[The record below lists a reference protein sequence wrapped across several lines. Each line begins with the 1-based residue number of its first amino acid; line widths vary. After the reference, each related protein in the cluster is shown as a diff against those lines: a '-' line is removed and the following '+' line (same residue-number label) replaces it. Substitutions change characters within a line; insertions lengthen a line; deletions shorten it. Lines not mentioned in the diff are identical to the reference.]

1 MDDALTI
8 LVVSDSTG
16 ETAQTYLKSITTQFP
31 DLKTRLIRRPDIT
44 TIEEIDKVIAEIPDY
59 SVIVPT
65 IAIEELSE
73 YVKKRAKERN
83 IEVLPIF
90 DEGIEVFE
98 KVTGQK
104 ALHQMGM
111 TRTLSED
118 YFSMIEAIEFAIQY
132 DDGRDPRGF
141 LKSDIVL
148 LGVSRT
154 SKTPTTM
161 ILSTKG
167 YKVSNLPLVPESR
180 LPREIFEVD
189 SDRLIGLIIDPSKL
203 STIRENRSK
212 ELGLMGDSVYYNDV
226 RIKKE
231 LEYASE
237 VYKDLDCKV
246 IDVTNNTIEQTATM
260 IVEYYKSK
268 FGEEDK

>member
-8 LVVSDSTG
+8 LVISDSTG
-16 ETAQTYLKSITTQFP
+16 ETAQTYLKSVTTQFP

-44 TIEEIDKVIAEIPDY
+44 TREEIDEVIAEIPDY
-59 SVIVPT
+59 SIIVPT
-65 IAIEELSE
+65 IAPRDLSD
-73 YVKKRAKERN
+73 YVVEVAAKRD
-83 IEVLPIF
+83 IEVLPVLNY
-90 DEGIEVFE
+90 GIEMFE
-98 KVTGQK
+98 KVTGKSAVRQRGLTR
-104 ALHQMGM
+104 AL
-111 TRTLSED
+111 SKD
-118 YFSMIEAIEFAIQY
+118 YFNMIEAIEFAIQY
-132 DDGRDPRGF
+132 DDGKDPRGF

-161 ILSTKG
+161 ILATKN

-180 LPREIFEVD
+180 LPQEIFEVD
-189 SDRLIGLIIDPSKL
+189 SDRLIGLIIDPEKL
-203 STIRENRSK
+203 SDIREDRSK
-212 ELGLMGDSVYYNDV
+212 ELGLIGDSVYYNDV
-226 RIKKE
+226 RINKE
-231 LEYASE
+231 LDYARE

-268 FGEEDK
+268 FGDKE

>member
-44 TIEEIDKVIAEIPDY
+44 TIEELDQAIAEIPDY
-59 SVIVPT
+59 SIIVPT
-65 IAIEELSE
+65 IAIEELADH
-73 YVKKRAKERN
+73 VNKKAKERG

-90 DEGIEVFE
+90 DQGIEIFE
-98 KVTGQK
+98 RVTGQK
-104 ALHQMGM
+104 ALHQIGM
-111 TRTLSED
+111 TRTLSKD
-118 YFSMIEAIEFAIQY
+118 YFTMIEAIEFAIQY
-132 DDGRDPRGF
+132 DDGKDPRGF
-141 LKSDIVL
+141 PKSDIVL

-189 SDRLIGLIIDPSKL
+189 SDRLIGLIIDPEKL
-203 STIRENRSK
+203 STIREGRSK
-212 ELGLMGDSVYYNDV
+212 ELGLIGDSVYYKDT
-226 RIKKE
+226 RIHKE
-231 LEYASE
+231 LEYAKE

-260 IVEYYKSK
+260 IIEHYKTK
-268 FGEEDK
+268 FGERE